1 MAAEEQAQDY
11 AIRAFEGGARISVE
25 VGKFLG
31 SKLFQLFGLGI
42 KVAANVIHDIRHSGQ
57 VSAKTLQKDNTSLKV
72 EEIGVEQK
80 NSIVRELKKQGIAF
94 HIERDK
100 TTGKIYLHFSG
111 NDADEV
117 RHAVDKIVARLSQ
130 ETERRE
136 QRQSQTEPERTEPAE
151 HGNEPQ
157 SQTQEMPSTQQREQ
171 PATEE
176 MPTVEQWDRDS
187 PDNPGF
193 DFTTVDIDPN
203 AAIIAASLAERGVQ
217 FRQERI
223 NEHTQRFTYPANQAT
238 KVAQMLEDLID
249 RTPNLDWNRVNTPNE
264 ADRRTAE
271 TREPERDADINKTEP
286 THRKTKAE
294 TIQNIKQRAQQRVE
308 QSKGAPKQT
317 HSRTR

>member
-11 AIRAFEGGARISVE
+11 AIRVFEGGARISVE
-25 VGKFLG
+25 TGKFLG

-42 KVAANVIHDIRHSGQ
+42 KAASNVVHDIRHSGH

-100 TTGKIYLHFSG
+100 ATGKIYLHFSG

-117 RHAVDKIVARLSQ
+117 RHAVDKIVARLNQ

-136 QRQSQTEPERTEPAE
+136 QQSKTEPTQPEQAERGHEPT
-151 HGNEPQ
+151 
-157 SQTQEMPSTQQREQ
+157 SQTQEIPATQQREQ

-203 AAIIAASLAERGVQ
+203 AAIISAALAERGIR

-223 NEHTQRFTYPANQAT
+223 DEHTQRFTYPVSQAT
-238 KVAQMLEDLID
+238 KVAQMIEDLID
-249 RTPNLDWNRVNTPNE
+249 RTPNLDWSRVNTPNE
-264 ADRRTAE
+264 ADRRIRE
-271 TREPERDADINKTEP
+271 SREPDRDDGVDKTEP
-286 THRKTKAE
+286 TRRKTKAE

>member
-11 AIRAFEGGARISVE
+11 AIRVFEGGARISVE
-25 VGKFLG
+25 AGKFLG

-42 KVAANVIHDIRHSGQ
+42 KAASNVVHDIRHSGQ
-57 VSAKTLQKDNTSLKV
+57 VSAKTLQKDTTSLKV
-72 EEIGVEQK
+72 KEIGVEQK

-100 TTGKIYLHFSG
+100 ATGKIYLHFSG

-117 RHAVDKIVARLSQ
+117 RHAVDKIVARLNQ

-136 QRQSQTEPERTEPAE
+136 QQSKTEPTQPEQAERGHEPT
-151 HGNEPQ
+151 
-157 SQTQEMPSTQQREQ
+157 SQTQEIPATQQREQ

-193 DFTTVDIDPN
+193 DFTTVDIDPD
-203 AAIIAASLAERGVQ
+203 AAIISAALAERGIR

-223 NEHTQRFTYPANQAT
+223 DEHAQRFTYPVSQAT
-238 KVAQMLEDLID
+238 KVAQMIEDLID
-249 RTPNLDWNRVNTPNE
+249 RTPNLDWSRVNTPNE
-264 ADRRTAE
+264 ADRRIRE
-271 TREPERDADINKTEP
+271 SREPDRDDGVDKTEP
-286 THRKTKAE
+286 TRRKTKAE